1 MAKISIII
9 PVRNEATTLPHTLPP
24 LMAEGDLEVIVI
36 DGGSEDE
43 TVAIAQTQGAKVHRL
58 PPGRAQQMNYG
69 ASLARGEILLFLHGD
84 TQLPPDFAPMVRSLL
99 EKSGVVA
106 GAFQLK
112 IAGEGNALRWVE
124 WWVKVRSHWLQL
136 PYGDQALFI
145 KKARFEQLGGFPP
158 LPIMEDFVFVRR
170 LRGLGRVAIAPQAV
184 TTSPRRW
191 QRLGVF
197 RTTLINQ
204 GMILG
209 YYLGISPQRLA
220 RWYRG
225 RK

>member
-1 MAKISIII
+1 MAQ
-9 PVRNEATTLPHTLPP
+9 P
-24 LMAEGDLEVIVI
+24 DLEVIVI

-43 TVAIAQTQGAKVHRL
+43 TVAIAQSQGATVHTL
-58 PPGRAQQMNYG
+58 PPGRAQQMNDG
-69 ASLARGEILLFLHGD
+69 ASRATGEIFLFLHGD
-84 TQLPPDFAPMVRSLL
+84 TLLPPDFAVMVRSLL
-99 EKSGVVA
+99 ATPGVVA

-124 WWVKVRSHWLQL
+124 WWVKGRSQWLQL
-136 PYGDQALFI
+136 PYGDQALFM
-145 KKARFEQLGGFPP
+145 KKATFEQIGGFPN
-158 LPIMEDFVFVRR
+158 LPIMEDFVFVRQ
-170 LRGLGRVAIAPQAV
+170 LRGLGRVAIAPQVV

-191 QRLGVF
+191 QRLGVL

-209 YYLGISPQRLA
+209 YYLGISPHRLA

-225 RK
+225 G

>member
-1 MAKISIII
+1 MAQ
-9 PVRNEATTLPHTLPP
+9 
-24 LMAEGDLEVIVI
+24 GDLEVIII
-36 DGGSEDE
+36 DGESEDE
-43 TVAIAQTQGAKVHRL
+43 TVAIAQSQGAKVHTL
-58 PPGRAQQMNYG
+58 PPGRARQMNSG
-69 ASLARGEILLFLHGD
+69 ANLATGEILVFLHGD
-84 TQLPPDFAPMVRSLL
+84 TQLPPNFAPVVRSLL
-99 EKSGVVA
+99 EKPGVVA
-106 GAFQLK
+106 GAFQLR
-112 IAGEGNALRWVE
+112 IAGEGQGLRWVE

-145 KKARFEQLGGFPP
+145 KKATFEETGGFPD
-158 LPIMEDFVFVRR
+158 LPIMEDFVWVRQ

-209 YYLGISPQRLA
+209 YYLGISPERLA

-225 RK
+225 DRERGMGNS